1 MWSIYE
7 KNLAEY
13 IYGSK
18 KGRQAGICQNIIQIS
33 VTNQMKLEYSRSS
46 YFDALQYGCVLYDI
60 HIENSIYIINL
71 MNSQNLSIE
80 F

>member
-46 YFDALQYGCVLYDI
+46 YFDALEYGLRI
-60 HIENSIYIINL
+60 TMINTL
-71 MNSQNLSIE
+71 KTVYMLWIARIFS
-80 F
+80 